1 MAGPVRSRHPSS
13 PAPPSVSRWPP
24 RVPTSRGVC
33 CRPAKIEQ
41 CWFTVQNFFLSPVVR
56 VCLRGGGWLRLSLF
70 KFDFMF
76 EVRVQVRARLE
87 FGFDAMACSEKE
99 HTPFAPFL
107 KRTFSKFPVAFSKFP
122 VAFGVFRG
130 TFLGK
135 GHTGKCSPKRDLR
148 FGVLK
153 TWRFLVFRTDYCSPP
168 KPGPKTS
175 YTRMKTSI
183 HIGWGVE

>member
-1 MAGPVRSRHPSS
+1 M
-13 PAPPSVSRWPP
+13 
-24 RVPTSRGVC
+24 
-33 CRPAKIEQ
+33 
-41 CWFTVQNFFLSPVVR
+41 
-56 VCLRGGGWLRLSLF
+56 SLF

-107 KRTFSKFPVAFSKFP
+107 KRKFSKFPVAFSKFP

-130 TFLGK
+130 TFWGK

-148 FGVLK
+148 
-153 TWRFLVFRTDYCSPP
+153 
-168 KPGPKTS
+168 
-175 YTRMKTSI
+175 
-183 HIGWGVE
+183 